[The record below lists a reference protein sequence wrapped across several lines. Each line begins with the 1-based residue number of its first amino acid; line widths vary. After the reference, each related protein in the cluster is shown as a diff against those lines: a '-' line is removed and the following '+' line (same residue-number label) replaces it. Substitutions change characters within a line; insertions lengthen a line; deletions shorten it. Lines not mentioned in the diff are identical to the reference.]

1 MSRRAI
7 RKYGAEGGF
16 RMGVNQQENSASL
29 KIDAERLMTLTVTIN
44 NELYELQVPPCE
56 SVSNILRN
64 YLQLTGTKTSCGI
77 GRCGACSVLIDE
89 ELANACL
96 VMAYQVE
103 GKTIT
108 TIEGLN
114 QYLLDEV
121 QEAFLK
127 KGGFQCGYCTSG
139 MILAVKTLLNQ
150 IPNPQEEEIKEAL
163 AGNIC
168 RCTGYGGIIRAVQY
182 LVNEK
187 NCKER

>member
-1 MSRRAI
+1 
-7 RKYGAEGGF
+7 
-16 RMGVNQQENSASL
+16 MGVNQQENSASL

-56 SVSNILRN
+56 SVSTILRN
-64 YLQLTGTKTSCGI
+64 YLQMTGTKISCGI
-77 GRCGACSVLIDE
+77 GRCGACSVLIDD

-108 TIEGLN
+108 TIEGLK
-114 QYLLDEV
+114 QYSLDEV

-127 KGGFQCGYCTSG
+127 QGGFQCGYCTPG
-139 MILAVKTLLNQ
+139 MILAVKTLLDQ
-150 IPNPQEEEIKEAL
+150 IPNPQEEDIKEAL

-182 LVNEK
+182 LVNNK
-187 NCKER
+187 SG